1 MRQVDA
7 EGISYME
14 PLQGGGGGCRAVLGP
29 PLISGAKTARGGRN
43 PAPALCMNYNPNNC
57 FFFASNSFLRDN
69 AAVQQF
75 LEFFQFISGGNSG
88 CLTTFLFFAFFN
100 FNAYIIG
107 DFFHLAI

>member
-1 MRQVDA
+1 MGQA
-7 EGISYME
+7 EAGREKSRPGAMYE
-14 PLQGGGGGCRAVLGP
+14 LQPQQL
-29 PLISGAKTARGGRN
+29 L
-43 PAPALCMNYNPNNC
+43 
-57 FFFASNSFLRDN
+57 FLRVKLFLRNN

-107 DFFHLAI
+107 DFFIYF